1 MARKCGQA
9 VLEMTAEEEFERA
22 WKIQGD
28 MITIRDYNE
37 LRRRIFEKVGLREQY
52 EQLRKDE
59 EEGFLEGLASLNP
72 MNLVLN
78 MLRENVPGR
87 GSMSM
92 SRSMPTRTSI
102 TRSMFESTYPDS
114 PRRQSVTN
122 QAADPWNFPM
132 FF

>member
-9 VLEMTAEEEFERA
+9 VLEMTAEEEFDRA

-52 EQLRKDE
+52 EQLRKE
-59 EEGFLEGLASLNP
+59 GEEGFLEGLGSLNP

-87 GSMSM
+87 GSMS
-92 SRSMPTRTSI
+92 RSMPNRTSI